1 MDLIANL
8 ALGFETALTPINIFW
23 CFIGVLL
30 GTLVGVLPGIGPT
43 ATIAMLLPI
52 TFTFSPVTAL
62 IMLSGIY
69 YGCLLYTSP
78 SPRD

>member
-1 MDLIANL
+1 MDLLANL

-62 IMLSGIY
+62 SMMRAVTG
-69 YGCLLYTSP
+69 
-78 SPRD
+78 DKQ

>member
-62 IMLSGIY
+62 ITVS
-69 YGCLLYTSP
+69 YTHLTLP
-78 SPRD
+78 TTPYV

>member
-23 CFIGVLL
+23 CFVGVFL

-43 ATIAMLLPI
+43 ATIAN
-52 TFTFSPVTAL
+52 
-62 IMLSGIY
+62 
-69 YGCLLYTSP
+69 
-78 SPRD
+78 R